1 MNIRKACLII
11 LFLAVSICNPCLN
24 VNMVGAQS
32 TALEPVTI
40 QLRWFHQFQFA
51 GYYAAIEKGFY
62 AEEGLRVSLREFEP
76 GKDRIAPVLEGKA
89 QYGVG
94 DPSLLKLRL
103 LGQPLVV
110 LAQIFQHSPSVLITR
125 RESGVF
131 SPEELAGHDYT
142 RSTAFE
148 RGFVIEG
155 LTTYY
160 GDYWDCSTC
169 DNSKEPTEAQNK
181 KLIKFLS
188 EPEYRARFTS

>member
-1 MNIRKACLII
+1 MMNIRKACLIV

-24 VNMVGAQS
+24 ANMVGAQS
-32 TALEPVTI
+32 TVLEPVTI

-94 DPSLLKLRL
+94 DPSLLKLRMQ
-103 LGQPLVV
+103 GQPLVV

-131 SPEELAGHDYT
+131 SPEELAGKK
-142 RSTAFE
+142 
-148 RGFVIEG
+148 VMMP
-155 LTTYY
+155 L
-160 GDYWDCSTC
+160 GDFGSAAIQVMILD
-169 DNSKEPTEAQNK
+169 
-181 KLIKFLS
+181 
-188 EPEYRARFTS
+188 AR